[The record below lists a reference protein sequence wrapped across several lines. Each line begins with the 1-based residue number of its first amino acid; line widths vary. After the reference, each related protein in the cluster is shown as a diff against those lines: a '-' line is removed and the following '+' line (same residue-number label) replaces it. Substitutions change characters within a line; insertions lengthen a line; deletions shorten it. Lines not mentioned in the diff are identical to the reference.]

1 MSRTWAAWSTT
12 APIASGLMNKRTET
26 FGIIAVVLLVVGLL
40 AYQYLPSTDAAGPA
54 DSVTATDFEFDSD
67 TIETE
72 IIYDRVIDVAD
83 LPAEAIDTLLLIDD
97 GGPYPYNQDG
107 STFQNREGRL
117 PDRGGG
123 HYQEFTVD
131 TPGLSHRGP
140 LRIVAGA
147 DGELYWTADHYDS
160 FAQIVGW

>member
-1 MSRTWAAWSTT
+1 
-12 APIASGLMNKRTET
+12 MNKRTET
-26 FGIIAVVLLVVGLL
+26 FGIFAVVLLVVGLL
-40 AYQYLPSTDAAGPA
+40 AYQYFPSDNAAGPA
-54 DSVTATDFEFDSD
+54 DSVEATSSFDFDANPVD
-67 TIETE
+67 TDV
-72 IIYDRVIDVAD
+72 IYDRVIDVAD
-83 LPAEAIDTLLLIDD
+83 LPSEAIDTLQLIDAN
-97 GGPYPYNQDG
+97 GPYPYTKDG

-123 HYQEFTVD
+123 HYREFTVE